1 MSRAKA
7 KPVRRPAKRARAAR
21 VRVAHAPPR
30 DRGAAAIE
38 AALAALAHEVRTPL
52 NGILAF
58 GELLAASQLPERERG
73 WAAGIKSAA
82 EHLAQLT
89 GVIVDGAKADRRKLV
104 LRSDP
109 FRPGALVDAVVA
121 SLRARAEAK
130 GLAVGVSVDGELPAR
145 VTGDAARLR
154 AALENLI
161 DNAVKFTERGK
172 VTFGVNARRMSGGR
186 GSKPPRN
193 RVQLVFTVQD
203 SGIGLSPS
211 ELKRLIRPFG
221 QANAD
226 VARRFGGAGLGLV
239 FVKRIAEA
247 MGGALTI
254 ESAPGRGSRFT
265 LAIELEL
272 SRGAGGQ
279 SETTQTLVTA
289 GDSRVLRILCAE
301 DNPYGRVVLN
311 TILTELGHRA
321 DFVDN
326 GTAAV
331 DALSRGGYDLVLM
344 DVTLPN
350 MDGLAATRRIRA
362 SAVGAHVPIIGI
374 SGRTEVNDRTA
385 ALAAGMD
392 AYVSKPVSPAA
403 IASLI
408 HELVDARER

>member
-7 KPVRRPAKRARAAR
+7 KPVRQPAKRARMAR
-21 VRVAHAPPR
+21 DSHAPPHE
-30 DRGAAAIE
+30 RGAAAIE
-38 AALAALAHEVRTPL
+38 TALAAFAHEVRTPL

-89 GVIVDGAKADRRKLV
+89 GVIVDGVKADRRKLV

-109 FRPGALVDAVVA
+109 FCPRALVDAVVA
-121 SLRARAEAK
+121 SLTARAQAK
-130 GLAVGVSVDGELPAR
+130 GLVVVASVDDDLPAR

-161 DNAVKFTERGK
+161 DNAVKFTERGQ
-172 VTFGVNARRMSGGR
+172 VTFSVSTRR
-186 GSKPPRN
+186 GSGTTAAGK
-193 RVQLVFTVQD
+193 RVHFMFTVAD
-203 SGIGLSPS
+203 SGIGLSPA
-211 ELKRLIRPFG
+211 ERKRLMRPFA
-221 QANAD
+221 QANAG

-247 MGGALTI
+247 MGGGLTI
-254 ESAPGRGSRFT
+254 ESAPGRGSRFI

-272 SRGAGGQ
+272 SRGTADGKGDTTEALVAAGEG
-279 SETTQTLVTA
+279 
-289 GDSRVLRILCAE
+289 RVLRILCAE

-321 DFVDN
+321 DFVDS

-331 DALSRGGYDLVLM
+331 DALSNGGYDLVLM
-344 DVTLPN
+344 DVTLPEL
-350 MDGLAATRRIRA
+350 DGLAATRRIRA
-362 SAVGAHVPIIGI
+362 SAAGAHVPIVGI

-385 ALAAGMD
+385 ALAAGMN
-392 AYVSKPVSPAA
+392 AYLGKPVSPAA
-403 IASLI
+403 IASLL
-408 HELVDARER
+408 HELVGARR